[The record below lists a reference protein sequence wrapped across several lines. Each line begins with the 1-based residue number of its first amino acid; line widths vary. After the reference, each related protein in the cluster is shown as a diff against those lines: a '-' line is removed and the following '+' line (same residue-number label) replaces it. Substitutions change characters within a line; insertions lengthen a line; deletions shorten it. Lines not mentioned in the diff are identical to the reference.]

1 MPENRLRAHALIPL
15 LVGQIAVGPTGL
27 FPVRSSFLPCLQLG
41 AVALESLLVQ
51 VEDARIARALATI
64 VLARPERRDRWRIVV
79 SGKLGHARD
88 NGSNRGKS
96 SETVT
101 ADPSFRRK
109 WRAHLYRLRRY
120 VSSPNLL
127 GPAVP
132 LKNPHSISTHSWPM
146 IGTKFIKNHQPDL
159 SRSCQRLT

>member
-79 SGKLGHARD
+79 SGKLGHARETEAIAASQAKPLQRTRHFGE
-88 NGSNRGKS
+88 NGERIYIGS
-96 SETVT
+96 
-101 ADPSFRRK
+101 AAMFRRRIC
-109 WRAHLYRLRRY
+109 WVRRCR
-120 VSSPNLL
+120 
-127 GPAVP
+127 
-132 LKNPHSISTHSWPM
+132 
-146 IGTKFIKNHQPDL
+146 
-159 SRSCQRLT
+159 SRTRIRSAPTAGQ